1 MMTTVRTILVIAV
14 SCSWPLYQMDVKN
27 AFLHEDHQEEVY
39 MRLPQGYD
47 TTSKNEVARLR
58 RSLCGLKQS
67 PRAWFEKFRST
78 LLHHGFAQ
86 SPYDPSLFLNN
97 TAQPTTIL
105 LVYVDDII
113 ITGTHSKMI
122 HSLQSSLQTAFHMKD
137 LGPLTYFL
145 GL

>member
-1 MMTTVRTILVIAV
+1 
-14 SCSWPLYQMDVKN
+14 
-27 AFLHEDHQEEVY
+27 

-47 TTSKNEVARLR
+47 STSKNEVARLR
-58 RSLCGLKQS
+58 CSLYGPKQA

-78 LLHHGFAQ
+78 LLHLGFAQ

-97 TAQPTTIL
+97 TAQATTIL

-113 ITGTHSKMI
+113 ITGTHSNMI
-122 HSLQSSLQTAFHMKD
+122 HSLQSSLQAAFHMKD

-145 GL
+145 GLEVQQSRN